1 MLKKTA
7 VFLAL
12 FFCFFVGWPFSSPAG
27 GIKARLIPEAVDIG
41 TFFNGT
47 KVYVSG
53 DVSRDS
59 EVVVRL
65 SGMRQ
70 DVALKKKGKVL
81 GLLWMNLGSVT
92 IHDVPSMYLVS
103 ISKDLGAIAKKQP
116 NKWEELGFGFAALEK
131 EINTSSPPAER
142 EAIFKEFLKLK
153 KSEGL
158 YAIETGSI
166 SYTEEN
172 SGGKS
177 FEAALEIPPRLTP
190 GKYLVETFAVKDGS
204 VTASTTAELQVKQV
218 GFPAFVSSLA
228 FKHGALYGLL
238 ATIIAIVAGLLMG
251 VIFKGEKG
259 AH

>member
-7 VFLAL
+7 TFLVL
-12 FFCFFVGWPFSSPAG
+12 SCCFLLSQPFSSAKG
-27 GIKARLIPEAVDIG
+27 DIRAHLTPEAIDIG

-47 KVYVSG
+47 EVYVSG
-53 DVSRDS
+53 DVSPEA

-65 SGMRQ
+65 SGMRH

-81 GLLWMNLGSVT
+81 GLLWMNLDSIT
-92 IHDVPSMYLVS
+92 IHRVPNLYLVY
-103 ISKDLGAIAKKQP
+103 ISKNLESTMRTEP
-116 NKWEELGFGFAALEK
+116 SKWEELGFGFAALKK
-131 EINTSSPPAER
+131 EVKVSPAEADS
-142 EAIFKEFLKLK
+142 EAIFKEFVELK

-158 YAIETGSI
+158 YAIEPGKVVYSEGE
-166 SYTEEN
+166 S
-172 SGGKS
+172 SQKS
-177 FEAALEIPPRLTP
+177 FEAILQIPPRLVP

-204 VTASTTAELQVKQV
+204 VESRTRAELQVKQV
-218 GFPAFVSSLA
+218 GFPAFITRLA

-238 ATIIAIVAGLLMG
+238 ATIIAIAAGLLIG

>member
-1 MLKKTA
+1 VLKKTA

-12 FFCFFVGWPFSSPAG
+12 SFCFFVGRPFSSAAG
-27 GIKARLIPEAVDIG
+27 GIKAHLTPEAVDVG

-65 SGMRQ
+65 WGMRR

-81 GLLWMNLGSVT
+81 GLLWMNLGGVT
-92 IHDVPSMYLVS
+92 IHDAPSMYLVS
-103 ISKDLGAIAKKQP
+103 IPKDLAAIAKTQP

-131 EINTSSPPAER
+131 EINISSPPAER

-166 SYTEEN
+166 SFTEEN

-177 FEAALEIPPRLTP
+177 FKAVLEIPPRVTP
-190 GKYLVETFAVKDGS
+190 GKYTVEIFAVKDGS
-204 VTASTTAELQVKQV
+204 VAASTTAELQVKQV
-218 GFPAFVSSLA
+218 GFPAFVSNLA

>member
-12 FFCFFVGWPFSSPAG
+12 FFCFVLGQPFSSVAG
-27 GIKARLIPEAVDIG
+27 GIKAHLTPETVDIG

-65 SGMRQ
+65 SGMRR

-103 ISKDLGAIAKKQP
+103 ISKDLAAIAKTQP
-116 NKWEELGFGFAALEK
+116 NK
-131 EINTSSPPAER
+131 
-142 EAIFKEFLKLK
+142 
-153 KSEGL
+153 
-158 YAIETGSI
+158 
-166 SYTEEN
+166 
-172 SGGKS
+172 
-177 FEAALEIPPRLTP
+177 
-190 GKYLVETFAVKDGS
+190 
-204 VTASTTAELQVKQV
+204 
-218 GFPAFVSSLA
+218 
-228 FKHGALYGLL
+228 
-238 ATIIAIVAGLLMG
+238 
-251 VIFKGEKG
+251 
-259 AH
+259 